1 MLRKLGVLVVIS
13 VALTGCARVS
23 ESKLNPLN
31 WFDRAPEATAGET
44 VQRKPLVP
52 AQAEVTIV
60 DARVLIETL
69 TSASLEPSGN
79 GAILRATGIAARQG
93 YFNAE
98 LVLVDITTASQGFF
112 NAELVLVDITNG
124 VLTYEFR
131 VERPTGYEAI
141 GSAASRQITVA
152 TVIDA
157 AALRGVRGVVVRGS
171 NGSKRLSR

>member
-13 VALTGCARVS
+13 VALTSCARVS

-52 AQAEVTIV
+52 AQAEVTII

-69 TSASLEPSGN
+69 TSAYLEPSSD
-79 GAILRATGIAARQG
+79 GAILRATGVAASQG
-93 YFNAE
+93 HFNAE
-98 LVLVDITTASQGFF
+98 LVLVDITS
-112 NAELVLVDITNG
+112 G
-124 VLTYEFR
+124 VLTYDFR

-157 AALRGVRGVVVRGS
+157 ASLRRVRGVVVRGAD
-171 NGSKRLSR
+171 GSKRLSR